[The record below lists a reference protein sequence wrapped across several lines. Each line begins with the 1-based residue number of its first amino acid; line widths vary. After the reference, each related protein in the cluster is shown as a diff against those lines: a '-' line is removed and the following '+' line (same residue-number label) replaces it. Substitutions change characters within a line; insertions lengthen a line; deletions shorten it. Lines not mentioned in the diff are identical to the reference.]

1 VVDDITQ
8 IEKFHNLNRDLKA
21 ENIVKET
28 KILTIARLAKI
39 LVDLFGSDD
48 AFKKIGEKAGK
59 EIEIFFKEL
68 DGYIT
73 FILTSDRNNFN
84 CYIEKAK
91 NPVSKVTITV
101 REDKIL
107 QVFIKIVRSKKN
119 IFSLIKLLKYLIPG
133 KIKIKGSYITAL
145 KWARCI
151 MIGNHSIYKNDK

>member
-1 VVDDITQ
+1 MDDITQ

-48 AFKKIGEKAGK
+48 AFKKIGEKAGQ

-73 FILTSDRNNFN
+73 FILTSDRNNFD
-84 CYIEKAK
+84 CYLGKAK
-91 NPVSKVTITV
+91 NPISKVTITV
-101 REDKIL
+101 KQDKIL
-107 QVFIKIVRSKKN
+107 QVFSAIVRSKSN
-119 IFSLIKLLKYLIPG
+119 NFGIIKLLKYFIPR

-151 MIGNHSIYKNDK
+151 MIGKHIIYKNDK

>member
-1 VVDDITQ
+1 VDDITQ
-8 IEKFHNLNRDLKA
+8 IEKFHNLNRNLKA

-28 KILTIARLAKI
+28 TILTIARLAKI

-48 AFKKIGEKAGK
+48 AFKKIGEKAGQ

-73 FILTSDRNNFN
+73 FILTSDRNNFD
-84 CYIEKAK
+84 CYHGKAK
-91 NPVSKVTITV
+91 NPISKVTITV
-101 REDKIL
+101 KQDKIL
-107 QVFIKIVRSKKN
+107 QVFSKIVRSKSN
-119 IFSLIKLLKYLIPG
+119 IFGLIKLLKYFIPR

-151 MIGNHSIYKNDK
+151 MIGKHTIYKNDK